1 LRVDKNIFDKRWL
14 TKLKTMVMPDDLFLT
29 LFLQESVNCSLANL
43 LTYPWVEEKVRNGE
57 LAIHGAYYDFV
68 DCAFE
73 KWTLDYKESNLKDKG
88 GRVAVKDRAFWF

>member
-1 LRVDKNIFDKRWL
+1 
-14 TKLKTMVMPDDLFLT
+14 MVMPDDLFLT